1 MPIGVRPLCALH
13 MLPPPPHHLGPKHLA
28 GHPPLGLPYPTNLP
42 RLKAGGG
49 LVPQCIPPSVPPQV
63 DPPNSSHSFCHLT
76 SHTISAFWAFNAT
89 STHEPAASSASLAWI
104 ANLVDIT
111 LPPPLPSSRVFPS
124 QHFSRVLPYPLE
136 FSHHQL
142 S

>member
-13 MLPPPPHHLGPKHLA
+13 MPPPPPHHLGPKHLA

-49 LVPQCIPPSVPPQV
+49 LVP
-63 DPPNSSHSFCHLT
+63 HFCHLT
-76 SHTISAFWAFNAT
+76 SHTISAFWAFNIT

-124 QHFSRVLPYPLE
+124 QHFSRVLPSPT
-136 FSHHQL
+136 
-142 S
+142 